1 MAEVS
6 YTLTELADNVKKFL
20 VSGQLRM
27 KDKKSVKSIIEAL
40 MFFLAYPQS
49 AEAERIA
56 EKRLASVTRFLK
68 SASKK
73 QKMIFENTGMP
84 FTNLKV
90 QFTHDFLQWLQSHD
104 GCKVILETSAS
115 EMPDLNSLLYTTL
128 TSAERTETSAGLDND
143 DLFQTLG
150 VKQDKQL
157 SFLLNEF
164 NRLNQVP
171 LVKDFLFDS
180 LALLCT
186 LQPEDKKFSL
196 AYNRFRQAP
205 VYYHRDLLKKFDHEK
220 LISAKIPLPLKL
232 DAQTKMNLVDTI
244 KKSMALTNRETDTVT
259 YMDENS
265 IRYIELERGIAV
277 AVYGMTPERQLP
289 FESYM
294 GYTLFKNGYPCAYGG
309 SWVFGRRALF
319 GINIFDWFRGGESGY
334 VFCQLLRV
342 YRQCFGIDY
351 FEVEPYQY
359 GQDNPDGIKSGA
371 FWFYYRY
378 GFRPVDSTLRV
389 LAAKE
394 AERIRSDK
402 NYRTSERTL
411 IQFTESNIAWAIKP
425 VSQIRLENITKKIS
439 HYIQKKYH
447 GNRLKAEEESVI
459 AFSNLVK
466 KKIKN
471 VTPSIVEAALWR
483 SAYEITKQDQI
494 DLLYQMSIAKPVDPY
509 RYQQLLL
516 KFLNAE

>member
-27 KDKKSVKSIIEAL
+27 KDKKSAKSIIEAL
-40 MFFLAYPQS
+40 MFFWHIRSPLKRN
-49 AEAERIA
+49 ELL
-56 EKRLASVTRFLK
+56 KRLASMTCFLK

-73 QKMIFENTGMP
+73 QKLIFENTGMP

-180 LALLCT
+180 LALLCA

-232 DAQTKMNLVDTI
+232 DAQTKKNLVDTI

-265 IRYIELERGIAV
+265 LRYIDWKEEL
-277 AVYGMTPERQLP
+277 Q
-289 FESYM
+289 
-294 GYTLFKNGYPCAYGG
+294 
-309 SWVFGRRALF
+309 
-319 GINIFDWFRGGESGY
+319 
-334 VFCQLLRV
+334 
-342 YRQCFGIDY
+342 
-351 FEVEPYQY
+351 
-359 GQDNPDGIKSGA
+359 
-371 FWFYYRY
+371 
-378 GFRPVDSTLRV
+378 
-389 LAAKE
+389 
-394 AERIRSDK
+394 
-402 NYRTSERTL
+402 
-411 IQFTESNIAWAIKP
+411 
-425 VSQIRLENITKKIS
+425 
-439 HYIQKKYH
+439 
-447 GNRLKAEEESVI
+447 
-459 AFSNLVK
+459 
-466 KKIKN
+466 
-471 VTPSIVEAALWR
+471 
-483 SAYEITKQDQI
+483 
-494 DLLYQMSIAKPVDPY
+494 
-509 RYQQLLL
+509 
-516 KFLNAE
+516 

>member
-1 MAEVS
+1 MTEVS
-6 YTLTELADNVKKFL
+6 YTLTELPDNVKKFL
-20 VSGQLRM
+20 VSGQLTM
-27 KDKKSVKSIIEAL
+27 KDKKNVKAIIEAL
-40 MFFLAYPQS
+40 LFALAYPQS
-49 AEAERIA
+49 AETDRIA
-56 EKRLASVTRFLK
+56 EKRLESVTRFLK
-68 SASKK
+68 SASKR
-73 QKMIFENTGMP
+73 QKIIWENTGMP
-84 FTNLKV
+84 FTNMKV
-90 QFTHDFLQWLQSHD
+90 QFTHDFLQWLQNHD
-104 GCKVILETSAS
+104 GCKVILETLAS
-115 EMPDLNSLLYTTL
+115 DMPELNSLLYTTL

-157 SFLLNEF
+157 NFLLNEF
-164 NRLNQVP
+164 NRLNHVP

-180 LALLCT
+180 LALQCK
-186 LQPEDKKFSL
+186 LQPDDKKFSL
-196 AYNRFRQAP
+196 AYNRFQYSP
-205 VYYHRDLLKKFDHEK
+205 VFYHRDLLKKFDHEK
-220 LISAKIPLPLKL
+220 LISAKMPLSLKL
-232 DAQTKMNLVDTI
+232 DAMAKSKLIDTI

-265 IRYIELERGIAV
+265 LRYVELERGIAV

-309 SWVFGRRALF
+309 SWVFGCRALF

-342 YRQCFGIDY
+342 YRQWFGIDY

-378 GFRPVDSTLRV
+378 GFRPVDSTLRM

-394 AERIRSDK
+394 AEKIRLNK
-402 NYRTSERTL
+402 NYRTPEKIL
-411 IQFTESNIAWAIKP
+411 EKFTESNIAWAIKP
-425 VSQIRLENITKKIS
+425 VSQIRLENLTKKIS
-439 HYIQKKYH
+439 LYIQRKFH
-447 GNRLKAEEESVI
+447 GNRLKAEEESVTVFAKLI
-459 AFSNLVK
+459 N

-471 VTPSIVEAALWR
+471 VTPSLVESALWCG
-483 SAYEITKQDQI
+483 AFEITKPEGVN
-494 DLLYQMSIAKPVDPY
+494 LLYQMSKAKPVDPY

-516 KFLNAE
+516 RFLNAE

>member
-1 MAEVS
+1 
-6 YTLTELADNVKKFL
+6 
-20 VSGQLRM
+20 
-27 KDKKSVKSIIEAL
+27 
-40 MFFLAYPQS
+40 
-49 AEAERIA
+49 
-56 EKRLASVTRFLK
+56 
-68 SASKK
+68 
-73 QKMIFENTGMP
+73 
-84 FTNLKV
+84 
-90 QFTHDFLQWLQSHD
+90 
-104 GCKVILETSAS
+104 
-115 EMPDLNSLLYTTL
+115 
-128 TSAERTETSAGLDND
+128 
-143 DLFQTLG
+143 
-150 VKQDKQL
+150 
-157 SFLLNEF
+157 
-164 NRLNQVP
+164 
-171 LVKDFLFDS
+171 
-180 LALLCT
+180 
-186 LQPEDKKFSL
+186 
-196 AYNRFRQAP
+196 
-205 VYYHRDLLKKFDHEK
+205 
-220 LISAKIPLPLKL
+220 
-232 DAQTKMNLVDTI
+232 
-244 KKSMALTNRETDTVT
+244 
-259 YMDENS
+259 
-265 IRYIELERGIAV
+265 
-277 AVYGMTPERQLP
+277 MTPERQLP
-289 FESYM
+289 FESYI

-342 YRQCFGIDY
+342 YRQYFGIDD

-471 VTPSIVEAALWR
+471 VTPSIVEAALWCC
-483 SAYEITKQDQI
+483 AYEITKPKEVN
-494 DLLYQMSIAKPVDPY
+494 LLYQMSKAKPVDPY

-516 KFLNAE
+516 KLLNAE